1 MHRTTHLVSVGEAR
15 LKKLV
20 SAIFSTLKPPGS
32 SKVDILIITNGCK
45 CAFK

>member
-20 SAIFSTLKPPGS
+20 SAIFSPLSLQEAAKLT
-32 SKVDILIITNGCK
+32 
-45 CAFK
+45 F